1 MNPLVRLDREQAQL
15 VVVDVQ
21 DRLLPLIHEHEQV
34 VAQCA
39 RMIRAARV
47 LEIPMLV
54 SEQYPAGLGH
64 TTSALLDVADGASR
78 AEKSAFS
85 VCRDEATFAP
95 IKRAA
100 RPQVLLVGIEAHVC
114 VLQSALDL
122 LASGRQPFVLADA
135 VSSRRPLDR
144 ETAFDRMRAA
154 GVVVT
159 TVESA
164 IFELL
169 EFSGT
174 PEFKQ
179 ILPIVK

>member
-1 MNPLVRLDREQAQL
+1 MHRVARLNRSDAQL

-21 DRLLPLIHEHEQV
+21 ERLLPLIHEHESV
-34 VAQCA
+34 VSQCI

-47 LEIPMLV
+47 LDVSTLI
-54 SEQYPAGLGH
+54 SEQYPAGLGN
-64 TTSALLDVADGASR
+64 TTPALLDAAGDAPR
-78 AEKSAFS
+78 AEKTAFS
-85 VCRDEATFAP
+85 VCRDEATRNP
-95 IKRAA
+95 ILN
-100 RPQVLLVGIEAHVC
+100 RPQKQVLLIGIEAHVC

-122 LASGRQPFVLADA
+122 LAAGAQPYVLADA
-135 VSSRRPLDR
+135 VSSRR
-144 ETAFDRMRAA
+144 AFDRDVAFDRLRSA

-174 PEFKQ
+174 NEFKQ